1 MTTATGPNILDPALI
16 ADPYGGYG
24 ALRERA
30 PVLRGQAPDGSPAW
44 YVTRQDDVR
53 VVLSDPRFVNDPD
66 SVPGEASDVR
76 RRLMAT
82 FGLTD
87 ELIGYLTDSV
97 LDHDG
102 ADHTRL
108 RKLVSR
114 AFTVRRVAGMG
125 PRVATIAAE
134 LLDRLPERADLMVAY
149 AYPLPITVIC
159 ELVGVGE
166 GDRHRWRGWASE
178 LFSMNRENFP
188 TAIRDVVAHCEELIA
203 ARRADPADDLL
214 TGLIQAREEDGDRL
228 SETEMVTMVLTLVL
242 AGHETTAHLIG
253 NGVRALLTHPDQ
265 LALLRERP
273 ELWPGA
279 VHELMRWTGPVL
291 ATRIRY
297 AREDVEIGGVRI
309 AAGDAVQAMLV
320 SANRDPRV
328 YDEPDR
334 LDVTRRPAGHGEGHV
349 GFGHGAHYCLGAA
362 LARQEGEI
370 ALRAL
375 FDRYPDLVLDPAGPE
390 WEPVPTMRRLARLPV
405 RRS

>member
-1 MTTATGPNILDPALI
+1 MTTTSGPSILDPALI

-44 YVTRQDDVR
+44 YVTRQDEVR
-53 VVLSDPRFVNDPD
+53 AVLSDPRFVNDPD
-66 SVPGEASDVR
+66 SVPGEATDVR
-76 RRLMAT
+76 RRLMAS

-87 ELIGYLTDSV
+87 ELVAYLTNSI
-97 LDHDG
+97 LDRDG

-114 AFTVRRVAGMG
+114 AFTVRRVGELR
-125 PRVATIAAE
+125 PRVEAIAAD
-134 LLDRLPERADLMVAY
+134 LLDRLPERADLMSAY

-159 ELVGVGE
+159 ELVGVPEGE
-166 GDRHRWRGWASE
+166 RHLWRDWSNA
-178 LFSMNRENFP
+178 LFSMQPERFP
-188 TAIRDVVAHCEELIA
+188 AAVRDMVAHCGELIA
-203 ARRADPADDLL
+203 ARRAAPADDLL
-214 TGLIQAREEDGDRL
+214 TGLIQAREDDGDRL

-253 NGVRALLTHPDQ
+253 NGARALLTHPDQ

-291 ATRIRY
+291 VTRIRY
-297 AREDVEIGGVRI
+297 AREDVEIGGTRI
-309 AAGDAVQAMLV
+309 PAGDAVVALLV
-320 SANRDPRV
+320 SANRDPRA
-328 YDEPDR
+328 YDDPDR
-334 LDVTRRPAGHGEGHV
+334 FDVTRRPAGRGEGHV

-362 LARQEGEI
+362 LARQEAEV
-370 ALRAL
+370 ALPAL
-375 FDRYPDLVLDPAGPE
+375 FDRFPDLALDSAEPE

-405 RRS
+405 RRA